1 MPLLIIP
8 LCALHAVQDNV
19 HQPLEDVLDYTS
31 FSIRMRKTDVPRMM
45 EVLRSISPQQIQA
58 YRQNMWVAAKACCSC
73 KPMQQAVSVLASRM
87 QLVLG
92 CCHVCK
98 RMNQGLQFQRPLQLQ
113 YSYACVLRCVTSCSA
128 CWCDVR
134 LQA

>member
-8 LCALHAVQDNV
+8 LCALLAVQDNV

-58 YRQNMWVAAKACCSC
+58 YRQNMWVAA
-73 KPMQQAVSVLASRM
+73 
-87 QLVLG
+87 
-92 CCHVCK
+92 
-98 RMNQGLQFQRPLQLQ
+98 
-113 YSYACVLRCVTSCSA
+113 
-128 CWCDVR
+128 
-134 LQA
+134 

>member
-31 FSIRMRKTDVPRMM
+31 FSIRMRKTDIPRMM

-58 YRQNMWVAAKACCSC
+58 YRQHMWVAAQACCSRI
-73 KPMQQAVSVLASRM
+73 PMQQAVSVPARCM
-87 QLVLG
+87 QLLLA
-92 CCHVCK
+92 CCLCK
-98 RMNQGLQFQRPLQLQ
+98 LTNQGLQG
-113 YSYACVLRCVTSCSA
+113 
-128 CWCDVR
+128 
-134 LQA
+134 